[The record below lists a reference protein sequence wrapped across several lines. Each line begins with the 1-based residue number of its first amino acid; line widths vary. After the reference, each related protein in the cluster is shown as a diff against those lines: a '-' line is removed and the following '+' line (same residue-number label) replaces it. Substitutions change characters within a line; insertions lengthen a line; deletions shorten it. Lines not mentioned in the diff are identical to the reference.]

1 MGLKI
6 GNLETYGIIYKI
18 ENLVNGKI
26 YIGQTTSKD
35 GFKGRYRNSHINNI
49 EKVYYTYL
57 PKTKHE
63 KKSIYNRHLLYAIEK
78 YGFSSFKVTE
88 VLDIAFSKEE
98 LDIKEE
104 CWINIYDC
112 INNGYNNA
120 HGGSNGKLSEETKK
134 KMKESWKEKIKN
146 GYVAPALGTKHTD
159 EWKREMSIKH
169 SGKNNAMYGV
179 SPKERMDEA
188 TFELWRSNISKSV
201 KRGKNPFASK
211 VVCLDTK
218 EVYDCIK
225 DAEEQNNITGIS
237 AVCRK
242 IRYSA
247 GGLHWVYYSEYINMT
262 DEDINK
268 IFEIDKQ
275 IKEKA
280 KDVNKKKIIC
290 LTTNE
295 IFFSVKEAREKYN
308 CDSHISDCLKGRRK
322 YCGKLKDGTK
332 LQWMYY
338 EDYINKESVMN
349 D

>member
-1 MGLKI
+1 
-6 GNLETYGIIYKI
+6 
-18 ENLVNGKI
+18 
-26 YIGQTTSKD
+26 
-35 GFKGRYRNSHINNI
+35 
-49 EKVYYTYL
+49 
-57 PKTKHE
+57 
-63 KKSIYNRHLLYAIEK
+63 
-78 YGFSSFKVTE
+78 
-88 VLDIAFSKEE
+88 
-98 LDIKEE
+98 
-104 CWINIYDC
+104 
-112 INNGYNNA
+112 
-120 HGGSNGKLSEETKK
+120 
-134 KMKESWKEKIKN
+134 MKESWIEKIKN

-159 EWKREMSIKH
+159 EWRREMSIKH

-179 SPKERMDEA
+179 SPKERMDDA
-188 TFELWRSNISKSV
+188 TFEMWRSNISEY
-201 KRGKNPFASK
+201 GLNENFI
-211 VVCLDTK
+211 K
-218 EVYDCIK
+218 EYDCIK

-338 EDYINKESVMN
+338 EDYINRESVIN

>member
-1 MGLKI
+1 M
-6 GNLETYGIIYKI
+6 
-18 ENLVNGKI
+18 
-26 YIGQTTSKD
+26 
-35 GFKGRYRNSHINNI
+35 
-49 EKVYYTYL
+49 
-57 PKTKHE
+57 
-63 KKSIYNRHLLYAIEK
+63 
-78 YGFSSFKVTE
+78 
-88 VLDIAFSKEE
+88 LDIAFSKEE

-120 HGGSNGKLSEETKK
+120 HGGSNGKLSDETKK
-134 KMKESWKEKIKN
+134 KMKESWIEKIKN
-146 GYVAPALGTKHTD
+146 GYVAPALGNKHTD
-159 EWKREMSIKH
+159 EWRREMSIKH

-179 SPKERMDEA
+179 SPKERMDDA
-188 TFELWRSNISKSV
+188 TFEMWRSNISKSV

-295 IFFSVKEAREKYN
+295 IFFSVKEAREKYD

-338 EDYINKESVMN
+338 EDYINRESVMN